1 MWKNKEYL
9 IITIIIMLSI
19 LQSNAIDPLMTAC
32 KLIKI
37 FIIFK
42 LQF

>member
-1 MWKNKEYL
+1 MWKNKQYL

-19 LQSNAIDPLMTAC
+19 LQSNAIDPYMTAC
-32 KLIKI
+32 KLIQT
-37 FIIFK
+37 FIILK